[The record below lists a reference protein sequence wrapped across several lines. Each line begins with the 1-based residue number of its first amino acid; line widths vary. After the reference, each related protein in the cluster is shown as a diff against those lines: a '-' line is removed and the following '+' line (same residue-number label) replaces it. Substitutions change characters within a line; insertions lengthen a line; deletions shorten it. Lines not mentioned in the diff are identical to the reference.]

1 MIKKYQVDYHCSH
14 KIQYN
19 NLQLLYAILLNYKR
33 RLENLT
39 GIVVVLAFSMSLL
52 SMSLIA
58 TPSIISKAYAQ
69 NSSGSAL
76 TKVNKTGGLTASPK
90 EAMTSGVVKML
101 G

>member
-1 MIKKYQVDYHCSH
+1 
-14 KIQYN
+14 
-19 NLQLLYAILLNYKR
+19 
-33 RLENLT
+33 
-39 GIVVVLAFSMSLL
+39 
-52 SMSLIA
+52 MSLIA